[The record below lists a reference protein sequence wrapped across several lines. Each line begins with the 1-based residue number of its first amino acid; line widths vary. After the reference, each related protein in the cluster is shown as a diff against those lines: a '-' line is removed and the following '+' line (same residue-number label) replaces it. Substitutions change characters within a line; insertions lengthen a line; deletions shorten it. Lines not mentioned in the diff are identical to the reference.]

1 MLGRMLEFFWI
12 KLEILSVHA
21 DTILRYYFDI

>member
-1 MLGRMLEFFWI
+1 MLDRMLEFFWI
-12 KLEILSVHA
+12 KLVTLSVHA